1 MISIIIGISSGLLLI
16 VSFILLKNFDKPL
29 IYGLN
34 LAVIGFLYIGFT
46 WSDLSSLIITCVQ
59 GLLFF
64 LLAYYGVRKSIY
76 ILAIGFFLHGGWDL
90 VYPFFDTPGLIPPG
104 YDLFCSS
111 LDFTVGIY
119 LLILAK
125 KAGTTLKL
133 KTVQKG

>member
-1 MISIIIGISSGLLLI
+1 MIPLIIGISSGLLLI
-16 VSFILLKNFDKPL
+16 VTFILLKNFDKPL

-46 WSDLSSLIITCVQ
+46 WSDLPSLVITCVQ
-59 GLLFF
+59 GLVFF
-64 LLAYYGVRKSIY
+64 LLAYYGIKRSIY

-90 VYPFFDTPGLIPPG
+90 VYPLFDTPGLLPPG

-111 LDFTVGIY
+111 LDITVGIY

-125 KAGTTLKL
+125 KVGATVKL
-133 KTVQKG
+133 KAAQKG

>member
-1 MISIIIGISSGLLLI
+1 MIPLIIGISSGLLLI
-16 VSFILLKNFDKPL
+16 VTFILLKNFDKPL

-64 LLAYYGVRKSIY
+64 LLAYYGVRKSIF
-76 ILAIGFFLHGGWDL
+76 ILAIGFLLHGGWDL
-90 VYPFFDTPGLIPPG
+90 VYPFFDMPGLIPPG

-125 KAGTTLKL
+125 KAGASLKL
-133 KTVQKG
+133 KTIQKG